1 MQPGEEAVFGPLIVE
16 IRTENGDRVSVIER
30 VDGSR
35 FEVRVPKG
43 AMRTWDDYA
52 SVTPGT
58 MFPWQTD
65 LAGSE
70 HGQGAS
76 DPAARQAC

>member
-1 MQPGEEAVFGPLIVE
+1 MTHRILSITDED
-16 IRTENGDRVSVIER
+16 GDRVSVIER

-43 AMRTWDDYA
+43 AMRAWTNYA
-52 SVTPGT
+52 TITPGT
-58 MFPWQTD
+58 ATPWQRE
-65 LAGSE
+65 LVGSE

-76 DPAARQAC
+76 DPAARRSS